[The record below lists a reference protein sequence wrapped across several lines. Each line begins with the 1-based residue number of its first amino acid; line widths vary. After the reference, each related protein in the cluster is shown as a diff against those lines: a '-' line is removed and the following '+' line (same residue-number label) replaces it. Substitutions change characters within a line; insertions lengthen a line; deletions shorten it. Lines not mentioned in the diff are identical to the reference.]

1 LRIAHFSETRS
12 GRLATRVTGRGSL
25 RLTLAL
31 ATVGALV
38 AFASAGAARAGGKVP
53 VAQGIGAAALPS
65 TAFGDTPANTPE
77 NVSFILRANNLGG
90 LQALVG
96 AGMPSGF
103 LSVNDFARSYGQSSG
118 NIYAL
123 EHYLAGFG
131 IQSQAM
137 ADGLDVQTSGTAGE
151 YDAALSV
158 HQHQYRYPGRPAYDG
173 RPGQSGYMVH
183 GTKDNPLLPRS
194 LARFVLAIFGLS
206 SYPTMQ
212 SESLRVP
219 STAPKTALQ
228 EGDLTPQDFA
238 QRYNL
243 APLYKHANG
252 AGRTI
257 GIVTLAALDP
267 TGQVPGYFWSSILG
281 INTKPNRIQIV
292 NVDGGPGAVSDAAG
306 SGETTLDVEQSGA
319 LAPWANLRVYQAP
332 NTDPGFADAF
342 FQAASDNVADSVSA
356 SWGESETVIRTL
368 IHNGLEDPNYVQAFD
383 EAFLE
388 LAAQGQS
395 AFSSSGDAGAYDD
408 SDEFG
413 TTALSVDN
421 PQASP
426 WITSAGGT
434 TLPGEI
440 DLGLGSDDPVIAS
453 ERTWGWDWLW
463 PYWSVFGFPG
473 EEDLA
478 KAAAAG
484 GGGGF
489 STYES
494 TPSYQWGVPGTH
506 DFSAVEYLTPTDYQS
521 VLDESA
527 YGLGDLTLPFPLP
540 TDWSFDATPS
550 VTHGWGNGRAT
561 PDVSTDADPFTGYEE
576 WFTFGDQPATLETGW
591 GGTSFVAP
599 QLNGSTALIDSA
611 LGRRVGFW
619 NPAIYKFAMQKHS
632 PFMPLNDSSTN
643 NDNLYYTGT
652 AGHVFN
658 VGSGLGT
665 PDLAQLAGDFVSGG
679 HH

>member
-1 LRIAHFSETRS
+1 MRAARFGETHF
-12 GRLATRVTGRGSL
+12 GGLATRISGHRTVGRAV
-25 RLTLAL
+25 AL
-31 ATVGALV
+31 LIVGALV
-38 AFASAGAARAGGKVP
+38 AFASAGAARAGGKVS
-53 VAQGIGAAALPS
+53 VAQGVGAAALPA
-65 TAFGDTPANTPE
+65 TAFGDTPPDTPE

-90 LQALVG
+90 LEAQVG
-96 AGMPSGF
+96 AGMPRGY
-103 LSVNDFARSYGQSSG
+103 LSVHDFARYYGQSDG

-123 EHYLAGFG
+123 EHYLAKFG
-131 IQSQAM
+131 IHSRAM
-137 ADGLDVQTSGTAGE
+137 ADGLDVQTWGTAGE
-151 YDAALSV
+151 YDTALSV
-158 HQHQYRYPGRPAYDG
+158 QQHQYRYPGRPAHDG
-173 RPGQSGYMVH
+173 HPAQRGYMVH
-183 GTKDNPLLPRS
+183 GTKEDPLLPRS
-194 LARFVLAIFGLS
+194 LAHFVLAIFGLS

-212 SESLRVP
+212 SDSAHVPSAVP
-219 STAPKTALQ
+219 STVQ
-228 EGDLTPQDFA
+228 EGDLTPADFA

-243 APLYKHANG
+243 APLYKHASG
-252 AGRTI
+252 SGRTI

-267 TGQVPGYFWSSILG
+267 TGQVPEDFWSNILG
-281 INTKPNRIQIV
+281 INTKPNRISIV

-319 LAPWANLRVYQAP
+319 LAPWANIRVYQAP

-368 IHNGLEDPNYVQAFD
+368 IHNGLEDASYVQAFD

-413 TTALSVDN
+413 TTGLSVDN

-434 TLPGEI
+434 TLPGTI
-440 DLGLGSDDPVIAS
+440 PLGPLAIPIAK
-453 ERTWGWDWLW
+453 ERTWAWDWLW
-463 PYWSVFGFPG
+463 GPYASLINVP
-473 EEDLA
+473 EADVA
-478 KAAAAG
+478 SAYAVG

-489 STYES
+489 STYEP
-494 TPSYQWGVPGTH
+494 TPAYQWGVPGTH

-521 VLDESA
+521 SLDLTVF
-527 YGLGDLTLPFPLP
+527 GLGVLSLPSPLP
-540 TDWSFDATPS
+540 VDWSFNATPS
-550 VTHGWGNGRAT
+550 ATHGYGNGRAT

-576 WFTFGDQPATLETGW
+576 WFTFGDGPPSLETGW

-619 NPAIYKFAMQKHS
+619 NPSIYQFAMQRHS
-632 PFMPLNDSSTN
+632 PFTPLNDSSTN

-652 AGHVFN
+652 HGHVFN
-658 VGSGLGT
+658 VGSGLGI
-665 PDLAQLAGDFVSGG
+665 PDFTQLAGDFASAG